1 MKFKT
6 QLLHSGAGADAHTGA
21 LTTPIYQSS
30 TFTYGTA
37 AEGKA
42 RFAGEQPGFIY
53 SRMGNPTVQALE
65 QQLAKLE
72 GADEALVVASG
83 MAAVSSIFYALVS
96 SGDEVAFI
104 DPVYG
109 GTAAFL
115 INTLS
120 RAGITVSR
128 YLSDD
133 DLLANI
139 NPGTKLVLFE
149 PITNPNLKVT
159 DYRKVKAA
167 AAKTGAITVCDNT
180 FLTPYLFKPLEH
192 GIDLVM
198 HSGTKYLSGHGDII
212 AGVVAGRAELMQQ
225 VRTIALK
232 HIGAPIGPQEAYL
245 LQRGLRTLALRMDA
259 HLTGAA
265 KVAEFLA
272 QHPLVAKVIYP
283 GLTTDA
289 GYPVLAE
296 TVGAFGGMVS
306 IELAG
311 GFDRAARF
319 LDSLQ
324 LFTQAVSL
332 GDLESLACHPAST
345 THAAMDAPSR
355 LAAGVTDD
363 LIRLS
368 IGVEDAEDLIADLQ
382 QALQA
387 AVR

>member
-6 QLLHSGAGADAHTGA
+6 QLLHSSNGADQQTGA

-42 RFAGEQPGFIY
+42 RFAGEQAGYIY
-53 SRMGNPTVQALE
+53 SRMGNPTVHALE
-65 QQLAKLE
+65 QQLATLE

-83 MAAVSSIFYALVS
+83 MAAVSSIFYALVQQ
-96 SGDEVAFI
+96 GDEVAFI

-115 INTLS
+115 VNTLTK
-120 RAGITVSR
+120 AGITVTR
-128 YLSDD
+128 YQSDD
-133 DLLANI
+133 ELLATI
-139 NPGTKLVLFE
+139 NPATKLVLFE
-149 PITNPNLKVT
+149 PITNPNLKVS

-180 FLTPYLFKPLEH
+180 FLTPYLFQPLQH

-212 AGVVAGRAELMQQ
+212 AGVVAGNKQLMQL

-232 HIGAPIGPQEAYL
+232 HLGAAVGPQEAYL

-259 HLTGAA
+259 HISGAA
-265 KVAEFLA
+265 TVATFLA
-272 QHPLVAKVIYP
+272 QHPRVERVIYP
-283 GLTTDA
+283 GLPSDP
-289 GYPVLAE
+289 GYQVLAD
-296 TVGAFGGMVS
+296 TVGVFGGMIS

-311 GFDRAARF
+311 GFERAARF
-319 LDSLQ
+319 LDNLT

-345 THAAMDAPSR
+345 THAAMPAADR
-355 LAAGVTDD
+355 ILAGVTDN

-368 IGVEDAEDLIADLQ
+368 IGVEDPSDLIADLD
-382 QALQA
+382 QALA
-387 AVR
+387 KN

>member
-6 QLLHSGAGADAHTGA
+6 QLLHSSSGADKQTGA

-42 RFAGEQPGFIY
+42 RFAGEQTGYIY
-53 SRMGNPTVQALE
+53 SRMGNPTVHALE
-65 QQLAKLE
+65 QQLATLE

-83 MAAVSSIFYALVS
+83 MAAVSSIFYALVQH
-96 SGDEVAFI
+96 GDEVAFI

-115 INTLS
+115 VNTLTK
-120 RAGITVSR
+120 AGIKVSR
-128 YLSDD
+128 YQSDD
-133 DLLANI
+133 ELLATI
-139 NPGTKLVLFE
+139 NPATKLVLFE
-149 PITNPNLKVT
+149 PITNPNLKVS

-180 FLTPYLFKPLEH
+180 FLTPYLFQPLQH

-212 AGVVAGRAELMQQ
+212 AGVVAGNKQLMQQ

-232 HIGAPIGPQEAYL
+232 HLGAAIGPQEAYL

-259 HLTGAA
+259 HISGAA
-265 KVAEFLA
+265 TVATFLA
-272 QHPLVAKVIYP
+272 QHPGVERVIYP
-283 GLTTDA
+283 GLPSDP
-289 GYPVLAE
+289 GYQVLAE
-296 TVGAFGGMVS
+296 TVGVFGGMIS

-311 GFDRAARF
+311 GFERAARF
-319 LDSLQ
+319 LDNLT

-345 THAAMDAPSR
+345 THAAMPAADR
-355 LAAGVTDD
+355 LLAGVTDN

-368 IGVEDAEDLIADLQ
+368 IGVEDPSDLIADLN
-382 QALQA
+382 QALA
-387 AVR
+387 KN

>member
-6 QLLHSGAGADAHTGA
+6 QLLHSGAGADTQTGA

-37 AEGKA
+37 ADGKA

-65 QQLAKLE
+65 QQLAALE
-72 GADEALVVASG
+72 GTDEALVVASG

-96 SGDEVAFI
+96 AGDEVAFI

-120 RAGITVSR
+120 RAGIKVSR

-133 DLLANI
+133 DLVANI

-149 PITNPNLKVT
+149 PITNPNLKVS

-198 HSGTKYLSGHGDII
+198 HSATKYLNGHGDII
-212 AGVVAGRAELMQQ
+212 AGVVAGRKELMQP

-259 HLTGAA
+259 HLAGAA
-265 KVAEFLA
+265 KVAEFLV

-283 GLTTDA
+283 GLTSDA

-311 GFDRAARF
+311 GFTRAARF
-319 LDSLQ
+319 LDQLQ

-345 THAAMDAPSR
+345 THAAMDASSR

-368 IGVEDAEDLIADLQ
+368 IGVEDPADLIADLQ

-387 AVR
+387 

>member
-6 QLLHSGAGADAHTGA
+6 QLLHSVNGPDAQTGA

-37 AEGKA
+37 EQGRA
-42 RFAGEQPGFIY
+42 RFAGEQKGFIY
-53 SRMGNPTVQALE
+53 SRMANPTVEALE
-65 QQLAKLE
+65 QQLAQLE

-115 INTLS
+115 VNTLT
-120 RAGITVSR
+120 RAGIIVRR
-128 YLSDD
+128 YQSDD

-139 NPGTKLVLFE
+139 GPATKLVLFE
-149 PITNPNLKVT
+149 PITNPNLKVS
-159 DYRKVKAA
+159 DYRKVVQA

-192 GIDLVM
+192 GIDMVM

-212 AGVVAGRAELMQQ
+212 AGVVAGRRELMQP
-225 VRTIALK
+225 VRTVALK
-232 HIGAPIGPQEAYL
+232 HIGAAIGPQEAYL

-259 HLTGAA
+259 HLAGAA
-265 KVAEFLA
+265 KVATYLA
-272 QHPLVAKVIYP
+272 AHPAVTKVMYP
-283 GLTTDA
+283 GLTDDA
-289 GYPVLAE
+289 GHAALAQ

-311 GFDRAARF
+311 GFSRAARM
-319 LDSLQ
+319 LDKLQ

-345 THAAMDAPSR
+345 THAAMDAASR
-355 LAAGVTDD
+355 QAAGVSDD
-363 LIRLS
+363 LIRFS
-368 IGVEDAEDLIADLQ
+368 IGVEDPDDLIADLA
-382 QALQA
+382 QALQD
-387 AVR
+387 

>member
-6 QLLHSGAGADAHTGA
+6 QLLHSGAGADPQTGA

-37 AEGKA
+37 ADGKA
-42 RFAGEQPGFIY
+42 RFAGEQAGFIY
-53 SRMGNPTVQALE
+53 SRMANPTVQALE
-65 QQLAKLE
+65 QQLAQLE
-72 GADEALVVASG
+72 SADEALVVASG
-83 MAAVSSIFYALVS
+83 MAAVSSIFYALAS
-96 SGDEVAFI
+96 AGDEVAFI

-115 INTLS
+115 VNTLS
-120 RAGITVSR
+120 RAGIKVSR
-128 YLSDD
+128 YQSDD

-139 NPGTKLVLFE
+139 NPATKLVLFE
-149 PITNPNLKVT
+149 PVTNPNLKVS
-159 DYRKVKAA
+159 DYRKIKAA
-167 AAKTGAITVCDNT
+167 AAKSGAITVCDNT
-180 FLTPYLFKPLEH
+180 FLTPYLFRPLEH

-212 AGVVAGRAELMQQ
+212 AGVVAGRRELMQPI
-225 VRTIALK
+225 RTIALK
-232 HIGAPIGPQEAYL
+232 HIGAAIGPQEAYL

-259 HLTGAA
+259 HLAGAA
-265 KVAEFLA
+265 QVAAFLA
-272 QHPLVAKVIYP
+272 QHPPVSKVIYP
-283 GLTTDA
+283 GLTSDA

-306 IELAG
+306 IELSG

-319 LDSLQ
+319 LDKLQ

-368 IGVEDAEDLIADLQ
+368 IGVEHPADLIADLQ
-382 QALQA
+382 QALA
-387 AVR
+387 